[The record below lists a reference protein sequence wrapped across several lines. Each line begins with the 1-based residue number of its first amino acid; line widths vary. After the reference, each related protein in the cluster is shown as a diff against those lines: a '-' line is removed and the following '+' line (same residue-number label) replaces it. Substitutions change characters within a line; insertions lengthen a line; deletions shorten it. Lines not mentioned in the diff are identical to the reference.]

1 MSAAALSGG
10 TYLPEAAARSYF
22 GDEIDCTYYTSS
34 GRQSA
39 TFRFYGTDTFDS
51 LPAYSNALS
60 NYNQDV
66 LTYCTN
72 ATFLVYS
79 ADLTGVVN
87 DPTQIVVDLTPQY
100 SIFDTSQ
107 IHCAIGLTGANYST
121 SAYISASWDWYFSG
135 DTVHSESP
143 LNEYGYGLRA
153 QSRSLQSWFNLV
165 PVNLES
171 QSTTSGYSLRA
182 VFPVADSQ
190 CYLIIG
196 CPYVSLGSSGE
207 SGISGIQTGTTVTT
221 STVSGGTSVDLDE
234 TNGLLGGII
243 DAVVNLGDFIV
254 DGVSGLFVPEEGFI
268 ESFENDLAE
277 LLQDTFGGIDNDM
290 LINVIA
296 DLLTHGATESVTF
309 PAINVPLTNFS
320 TPAYSVPLKPN
331 SAGLHSF
338 YEAIALAI
346 DLAATCAVLNLVQE
360 KIKAFLVGEKV
371 VDIQDAD

>member
-1 MSAAALSGG
+1 MSGG
-10 TYLPEAAARSYF
+10 TYLTTEAALSYF
-22 GDEIDCTYYTSS
+22 GDEIPVTYHTSD
-34 GRQSA
+34 GNVE
-39 TFRFYGTDTFDS
+39 TVFRYYGSDTFPNI
-51 LPAYSNALS
+51 PAYSSSLSDYDADYQAYVSNA
-60 NYNQDV
+60 Q
-66 LTYCTN
+66 
-72 ATFLVYS
+72 FLLYT
-79 ADLTGVVN
+79 ADLTGIIN
-87 DPTQIVVDLTPQY
+87 DPTQITVDLAPQY
-100 SIFDTSQ
+100 SIFNTNQ
-107 IHCAIGLTGANYST
+107 IVCCIGLSGTNYSPD
-121 SAYISASWDWYFSG
+121 AYVSASWDWYYNGQTEHF
-135 DTVHSESP
+135 ESP
-143 LNEYGYGLRA
+143 TNEYGYGLRA
-153 QSRSLQSWFNLV
+153 QSQSLNHWFNIV
-165 PVNLES
+165 PVKMQS
-171 QSTTSGYSLRA
+171 QNTASGYSIRS
-182 VFPVADSQ
+182 VFPVGQQS
-190 CYLIIG
+190 CYLCIG

-221 STVSGGTSVDLDE
+221 STVNGGASVDLGE

-296 DLLTHGATESVTF
+296 DLLAHGATESVTF